1 MLYQEVLAE
10 LDGLQ
15 VPTRCVDLIMA
26 ALEGQERVE
35 EALEGETF
43 PSAIE
48 ADADAGQPIPSIY
61 LQDIKVSGFRGIGP
75 EVSLEVPSG
84 PGLTVVIGRNGSG
97 KSSFAEALEVL
108 LTGNTLRWSDK
119 RGPWQEG
126 WRNLHY
132 SSAPMIIARFQVE
145 GKRGLTTVKTV
156 WPEESDFSGG
166 KGTAQHHGERLTDLG
181 GLGWRG
187 PLDLYRPLLSYNELG
202 MIGAGPSA
210 LFDTLTAVL
219 GLDPLVDAR
228 KPLAAARLDRERFD
242 KQVKQER
249 RSLLTVLEAMEDQR
263 AKAAESAMR
272 KRIWDLDA
280 FAQIRSEPGS
290 EQSSLRELARLEC
303 PDQEKVLEIAGEL
316 ESAYSELS
324 GLAGTEAEQAEQLAR
339 LLQKALE
346 YHRQHGDERCPVCG
360 SGTLDTDWRLSTLEQ
375 VARLQESARRYQEA
389 KEKFDRTIRA
399 ARSLVAVP
407 SIPESVAVDTSAL
420 RAVWTRWKSLPD
432 DHSEVPDHLLTVHEE
447 LARELTKV
455 SERAGSLYSERE
467 EKWKEVLPNLM
478 AWVSRARE
486 AVDSRKAVKQ
496 IKEAETAL
504 KEVTQS
510 LRNARWAPIE
520 AEALRLWK
528 SLRLQSNVDLRSVE
542 LAGSGTRRHV
552 DLTVDVD
559 GTEAAAFAVV
569 SQGELSCL
577 ALSLFFPRAAMT
589 ENPFRFLV
597 IDDPVQAMDP
607 ARVDGLARVFEGISQ
622 DRQLVVFTHDDRLPE
637 SLRRLR
643 IKHTCK
649 RVTRRPGSVVEVTDS
664 HDPVTQYFTDA
675 RAVIRDAHLPEQMA
689 RRVIPGLCRDGL
701 EAACVEAVRRRRLSR
716 GEAHAD
722 VERALEEAQKLVP
735 KAALVLFDDMSQG
748 GEVSRGIRQRWGTS
762 FEDAF
767 WGANRGTHRLYRGNL
782 FQLIGDC
789 QELANRL
796 RAQ

>member
-1 MLYQEVLAE
+1 MLHEEVLAE
-10 LDGLQ
+10 LEELQ
-15 VPTRCVDLIMA
+15 VQTRCVDLIMA
-26 ALEGQERVE
+26 ALEGQEAVE
-35 EALEGETF
+35 VALRGETF
-43 PSAIE
+43 RSAME
-48 ADADAGQPIPSIY
+48 ADVDAGQPIPSIY
-61 LQDIKVSGFRGIGP
+61 LQDITVSGFRGIGP
-75 EVSLEVPSG
+75 EVKLEVPPG

-126 WRNLHY
+126 WRNLHN
-132 SSAPMIIARFQVE
+132 SSDPTIIARFQVE
-145 GKRGLTTVKTV
+145 GKRGLTAVKTV
-156 WPEESDFSGG
+156 WPEEGDFAGG
-166 KGTAQHHGERLTDLG
+166 KRTAQHHGERLTDLG
-181 GLGWRG
+181 GLGWRV

-249 RSLLTVLEAMEDQR
+249 GALLTALEAMEDQR
-263 AKAAESAMR
+263 ATEAVSALR

-280 FAQIRSEPGS
+280 IAQIKSEPGS
-290 EQSSLRELARLEC
+290 EQSSLRELAKLEC
-303 PDQEKVLEIAGEL
+303 PDQEKVLEVAGEL

-324 GLAGTEAEQAEQLAR
+324 DLAGTEAEQAEQLAR

-346 YHRQHGDERCPVCG
+346 YHSQHGDDPCPVCG
-360 SGTLDTDWRLSTLEQ
+360 SGTLDTDWRVSTLEQ
-375 VARLQESARRYQEA
+375 VARLQESARRYRDA
-389 KEKFDRTIRA
+389 KEKFGRTIRA
-399 ARSLVAVP
+399 ARALIVVP
-407 SIPESVAVDTSAL
+407 SFPVSDAVDTSAL

-467 EKWKEVLPNLM
+467 ERWKEVLPNLM
-478 AWVSRARE
+478 AWVSKARE
-486 AVDSRKAVKQ
+486 AVDSREAVKQ

-504 KEVTQS
+504 KDVTQS

-520 AEALRLWK
+520 AEALRLWR

-577 ALSLFFPRAAMT
+577 ALSLFFPRAAMA

-622 DRQLVVFTHDDRLPE
+622 DRQLVVFTHDNRLPE
-637 SLRRLR
+637 SLRRLK
-643 IKHTCK
+643 IKHACK
-649 RVTRRPGSVVEVTDS
+649 KVTRRPGSVVEVSDS
-664 HDPVTQYFTDA
+664 HDPVTQYFRDGW
-675 RAVIRDAHLPEQMA
+675 AVIQDRHLPDELA
-689 RRVIPGLCRDGL
+689 RRVIPGFCREGL
-701 EAACVEAVRRRRLSR
+701 EAACVEAVRRRWLTKGESHAHVESTLEAAQRLI
-716 GEAHAD
+716 
-722 VERALEEAQKLVP
+722 P
-735 KAALVLFDDMSQG
+735 KAALAMFDDVSQG
-748 GEVSRGIRQRWGTS
+748 GDVLKGIRRRWGTS

-767 WGANRGTHRLYRGNL
+767 REANRGAHRAYSGDLH
-782 FQLIGDC
+782 QLISEC
-789 QELANRL
+789 HALAERL
-796 RAQ
+796 RSL

>member
-1 MLYQEVLAE
+1 M
-10 LDGLQ
+10 
-15 VPTRCVDLIMA
+15 
-26 ALEGQERVE
+26 
-35 EALEGETF
+35 
-43 PSAIE
+43 
-48 ADADAGQPIPSIY
+48 
-61 LQDIKVSGFRGIGP
+61 
-75 EVSLEVPSG
+75 
-84 PGLTVVIGRNGSG
+84 
-97 KSSFAEALEVL
+97 
-108 LTGNTLRWSDK
+108 
-119 RGPWQEG
+119 
-126 WRNLHY
+126 
-132 SSAPMIIARFQVE
+132 
-145 GKRGLTTVKTV
+145 
-156 WPEESDFSGG
+156 
-166 KGTAQHHGERLTDLG
+166 
-181 GLGWRG
+181 
-187 PLDLYRPLLSYNELG
+187 
-202 MIGAGPSA
+202 
-210 LFDTLTAVL
+210 
-219 GLDPLVDAR
+219 
-228 KPLAAARLDRERFD
+228 
-242 KQVKQER
+242 
-249 RSLLTVLEAMEDQR
+249 
-263 AKAAESAMR
+263 
-272 KRIWDLDA
+272 
-280 FAQIRSEPGS
+280 
-290 EQSSLRELARLEC
+290 
-303 PDQEKVLEIAGEL
+303 
-316 ESAYSELS
+316 
-324 GLAGTEAEQAEQLAR
+324 
-339 LLQKALE
+339 
-346 YHRQHGDERCPVCG
+346 
-360 SGTLDTDWRLSTLEQ
+360 
-375 VARLQESARRYQEA
+375 
-389 KEKFDRTIRA
+389 
-399 ARSLVAVP
+399 
-407 SIPESVAVDTSAL
+407 
-420 RAVWTRWKSLPD
+420 
-432 DHSEVPDHLLTVHEE
+432 
-447 LARELTKV
+447 

-486 AVDSRKAVKQ
+486 AVDLRKAVKQ

-504 KEVTQS
+504 KDVTQS

-542 LAGSGTRRHV
+542 LAGAGTRRHV